1 MSRQRAPHRGV
12 KPARKALAHTTPAR
26 RAPRQDLYF
35 FYCNPCAKYVK
46 ILKYIVKLFSKYI
59 V

>member
-12 KPARKALAHTTPAR
+12 KPARKALAHSTPAR

-35 FYCNPCAKYVK
+35 FLLKPVCQICENFK
-46 ILKYIVKLFSKYI
+46 IYSKI
-59 V
+59 IF